1 MTIEREDVTR
11 MKELAKASLQTPPKE
26 LHHLERVFLNDMIR
40 KYGKTE
46 AMRLLTKV
54 WELSARLKANRAEEE
69 AW

>member
-1 MTIEREDVTR
+1 MTIAREDVNR

-26 LHHLERVFLNDMIR
+26 LHHLERVFLDDMIR

-54 WELSARLKANRAEEE
+54 WELASKLEERKNE
-69 AW
+69 QEES

>member
-1 MTIEREDVTR
+1 MTVAREDVNR
-11 MKELAKASLQTPPKE
+11 MKELAKASLRTPAPQ
-26 LHHLERVFLNDMIR
+26 LQHLERVFLDDMTM

-54 WELSARLKANRAEEE
+54 WALSARLKENRAEEE